1 MSGPLDG
8 IKVLDISGG
17 AAGPIA
23 ASLLAELGAD
33 VIKVEAP
40 WGDFVRNRA
49 PYKNGVDLMVT
60 GFSRSK
66 RSLVLDLTTDRDR
79 ALMMQLVE
87 WADIFLENFKGGTVE
102 RMGLGYETLREINPR
117 IIYASSGS
125 YGSRGPLRSKST
137 MGNTSVMFSGWG
149 SISGPPGGR
158 GETPRNGGIAAD
170 PVSPTF
176 FTTDI
181 LLALYHR
188 ERTGVGQKV
197 DTAQILTSVAFLQTR
212 AQQFFAT
219 GEQPAL
225 RGSASDFLVPSEAF
239 ATADDFLAV
248 EAPTDGTW
256 RRLCGALGVPELAA
270 DARFASN
277 AARVEHRDELV
288 PQLAAIFKS
297 RPLEHWLSALREAEV
312 PCARVSAT
320 FDDLYADPQVR
331 ANRLVFEMDHPVAG
345 PLKTSAVP
353 WEFSR
358 TPAEVKSL
366 GPMLGEHSAEIR
378 AEFGFQPEDERELA
392 AARAARLVGR

>member
-1 MSGPLDG
+1 MSGPLEG

-102 RMGLGYETLREINPR
+102 RMGLGYDDLRAVNPR

-256 RRLCGALGVPELAA
+256 RRLCNALGVPELAA
-270 DARFASN
+270 
-277 AARVEHRDELV
+277 
-288 PQLAAIFKS
+288 IFKS
-297 RPLEHWLSALREAEV
+297 RPIAHWLSALRAVEV
-312 PCARVSAT
+312 PCARVSTT
-320 FDDLYADPQVR
+320 FDDLYADPQVQ
-331 ANRLVFEMDHPVAG
+331 ANQLVFEMDHPVAG

-378 AEFGFQPEDERELA
+378 EEFGFQPEDERELA
-392 AARAARLVGR
+392 AARAARLVGL